1 MITRR
6 GFIIGL
12 AELVAAP
19 AVVKIESLMRLR
31 STPQLIV
38 PEFLPVYGRS
48 PVMSVLEDIRL
59 MQEQINQSYYV
70 DLYKMLS
77 DQSQGSR

>member
-6 GFIIGL
+6 GFTIGL
-12 AELVAAP
+12 AGLVAAP

-31 STPQLIV
+31 STPQLIM
-38 PEFLPVYGRS
+38 PLPFYGRS
-48 PVMSVLEDIRL
+48 PVMSILEDIRL
-59 MQEQINQSYYV
+59 MQEQINQSYYT